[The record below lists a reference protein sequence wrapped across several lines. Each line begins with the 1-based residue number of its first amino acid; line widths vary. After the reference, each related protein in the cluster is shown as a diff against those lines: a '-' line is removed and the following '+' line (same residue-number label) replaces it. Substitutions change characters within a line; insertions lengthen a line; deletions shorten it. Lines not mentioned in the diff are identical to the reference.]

1 MENIEEVKNVENP
14 GQPEKKE
21 NTMPA
26 IVSYL
31 WWIGWLISYFG
42 LYKDNKNEFTTFHIR
57 QSLGVHITSIAVI
70 LIGVVIGILFGII
83 HVRIFYS
90 IGNLLDWALR
100 LLILAMMIMGLI
112 SASQGQKKPLPVV
125 GELFQNWFKGIN

>member
-1 MENIEEVKNVENP
+1 MENNEEVKNVQNP
-14 GQPEKKE
+14 VQPEQKL

-31 WWIGWLISYFG
+31 WWIGWIISYFA

-70 LIGVVIGILFGII
+70 VIGVIIGVLFGII
-83 HVRIFYS
+83 HARFFYGL
-90 IGNLLDWALR
+90 GNLLDWVLR
-100 LLILAMMIMGLI
+100 LLILVMMIMGLI
-112 SASQGQKKPLPVV
+112 SASQGEKKPLPVV
-125 GELFQNWFKGIN
+125 GEMFQNWFKGIK